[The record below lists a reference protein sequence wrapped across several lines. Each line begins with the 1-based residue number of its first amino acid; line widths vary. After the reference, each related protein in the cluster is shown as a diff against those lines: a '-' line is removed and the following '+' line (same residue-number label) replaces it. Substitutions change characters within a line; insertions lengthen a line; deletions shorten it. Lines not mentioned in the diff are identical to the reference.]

1 MAINRSELNNA
12 FREAIASEFVSPTNN
27 LNETKITFSD
37 SFNQRM
43 TNLINS
49 QRKPYYKLV
58 NTAAKRVAIIFLL
71 ILTVL
76 TTALGVKA
84 IREPIFRFIKQMYES
99 FIHYT
104 CNDNS
109 VDKIQKEYT
118 ITNLPE
124 GFEKVS
130 VVKNKNSISTN
141 YISSRGDT
149 IQFTQMTTNSHSGH
163 FFDNETGEIYSEIMN
178 GITVEFKIWKNSKSV
193 SLINHGYIFIID
205 VYGDISIEDLKQ
217 IITSIE

>member
-141 YISSRGDT
+141 YINSHGYEFE
-149 IQFTQMTTNSHSGH
+149 FTQMTTEAYLGYYV
-163 FFDNETGEIYSEIMN
+163 DNETGFVSSAYID
-178 GITVEFKIWKNSKSV
+178 GIKVEFKEWNDTKNAILLKY
-193 SLINHGYIFIID
+193 GYVFIID
-205 VYGDISIEDLKQ
+205 YNNNIDQEIIEQ
-217 IITSIE
+217 IIISVG